1 MLEFYSVRIA
11 KNESAMTSSYALHAR
26 SCRAVLPITTAIV
39 LALAGCAT
47 PPVGGPGTPPSSP
60 AAQPPAPPPPQP
72 VAPPLPRNVE
82 PPAPKMNLSGF
93 PLPYRQGYA
102 DGCASASGAERKD
115 ASRFSSDMNYRTG
128 WTDGRALCKP
138 K

>member
-1 MLEFYSVRIA
+1 
-11 KNESAMTSSYALHAR
+11 MTSLFAAHAR
-26 SCRAVLPITTAIV
+26 AGTRCATLSIAYAVALL

-47 PPVGGPGTPPSSP
+47 TPTGAPGAGPASP
-60 AAQPPAPPPPQP
+60 AGEPATAPTPAPPQP
-72 VAPPLPRNVE
+72 TAPPLPRTVE

-102 DGCASASGAERKD
+102 DGCASATGPERKD
-115 ASRFSSDMNYRTG
+115 GARFSADMNYRTG
-128 WTDGRALCKP
+128 WTDGRGLCKP